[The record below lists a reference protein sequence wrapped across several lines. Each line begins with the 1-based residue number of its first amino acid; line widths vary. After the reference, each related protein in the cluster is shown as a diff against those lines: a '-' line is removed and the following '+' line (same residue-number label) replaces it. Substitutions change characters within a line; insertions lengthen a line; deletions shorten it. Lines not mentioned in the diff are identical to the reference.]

1 MRLAGLLDYYIYLF
15 ALRIKDFGLV
25 QTQESPIYDFER
37 RFSLALATRRYLRTM
52 KDFNTAS
59 RDFTEACKTLRE
71 AMPEDGRFVIE
82 IEYQH
87 YLLTSDADGNF
98 EVEPIESV

>member
-1 MRLAGLLDYYIYLF
+1 MRLAGLLF
-15 ALRIKDFGLV
+15 SHNCFFVLRIKDFALV

-52 KDFNTAS
+52 KAFNAAS
-59 RDFTEACKTLRE
+59 RDFTDACKTLRE

-87 YLLTSDADGNF
+87 YLLTSDSDGNF